1 MRRRLMLKTRPRVPH
16 LALMAAWREL
26 AEQVARVER
35 ADRDSTLSAKKA
47 KPFLVDSAPSQIIDR
62 RTYLIGQPTGNARVA
77 AALSGRRLP

>member
-1 MRRRLMLKTRPRVPH
+1 MLKTRPRVPH

-47 KPFLVDSAPSQIIDR
+47 KPFLVDFRAVS
-62 RTYLIGQPTGNARVA
+62 NH
-77 AALSGRRLP
+77 